1 MRGLSTR
8 SLLNVYARPVGKYQV
23 TALGEVPSETVIQMA
38 DSLVKQGETK

>member
-1 MRGLSTR
+1 MSTR